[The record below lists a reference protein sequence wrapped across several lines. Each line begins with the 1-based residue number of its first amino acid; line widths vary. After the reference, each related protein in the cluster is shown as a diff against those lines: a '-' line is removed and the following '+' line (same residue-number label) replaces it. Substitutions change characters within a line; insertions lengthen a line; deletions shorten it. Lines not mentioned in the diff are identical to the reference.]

1 MNPKRRR
8 TIKPH
13 ALSEALKQR
22 LETHQLLYIFAATG
36 WGKTTAVKNYF
47 RSTPYTYASLRGKDA
62 LEKVERDSTGLV
74 ILDDLHV
81 LIDQPDL
88 QERLLALLE
97 RLPDEARAVLLSRA
111 PLPDW
116 LLAFQL
122 SGRLAILDSGL
133 LALGPEDVAKLAENM
148 GLALSPEDGTRL
160 WRESRGHP
168 LTARLICLELTEG
181 RPLNTETIRRAR
193 ARMFLH
199 LDRELFDGWD
209 LPTRQLLMAVSFF
222 DSFTVE
228 LAKVLTGDDRVE
240 QTLSRL
246 FRTSG
251 FLDRNLDVYTIR
263 YQPFRVYL
271 RHKAESAWSQQE
283 VAELYTNAGAF
294 FQRRGDLPAAL
305 DCYSRNGNHAK
316 VSQLLVEHSKR
327 HPGHGAYYQLRDYYR
342 GLPEAEVLASP
353 ELMSGMSILCSL
365 TFDVEGSERWYAALR
380 AYAGGLDRRNP
391 NRKTA
396 LSWLNYLDIALPHR
410 GSVNIKALLLTAYDR
425 LRQGS
430 IDLPEFCVTSN
441 TPSVLRGGK
450 DFSEWVPQDKL
461 LYDTI
466 RVPVSAVLGRLG
478 VGLPEIA
485 LAESRY
491 EKGED
496 ITGDFV
502 SLAGRQAEI
511 QRRGAPEMEFVLIAL
526 LAKCHCDRGDTRQ
539 AVKDLTA
546 FRTRMEAEGQKQLLP
561 NLDALLC
568 RVDLLE
574 GGEYVYQWLTEE
586 APDENDFFIMERYR
600 YLTKARCFLQRGGEL
615 AALALLSRLLDCFE
629 RYGRTL
635 DRIEALSL
643 LAVCRCRMGMKDW
656 RAYLSNAL
664 ELAFP
669 YGYVRVFAHQGAALR
684 PLLRCWKP
692 PEQWEQ
698 PKRAKYLARV
708 RKAAAAFAAVYPDYL
723 TPHASSGLQDLTKRE
738 LEILR
743 LMGRG
748 KSGGEM
754 GELLGISENTLKT
767 HTRKLFKKLD
777 VNSRAEAVAAARRLH
792 LIG

>member
-1 MNPKRRR
+1 MNGKRRR

-22 LETHQLLYIFAATG
+22 LETYQILYISAPTG

-47 RSTPYTYASLRGKDA
+47 RPTPCTYASLRGRDA
-62 LEKVERDSTGLV
+62 LEKAERDDTGIV

-81 LIDQPDL
+81 LAGQPAL

-97 RLPDEARAVLLSRA
+97 HLPVEARVVLLSRG
-111 PLPDW
+111 PLPEW
-116 LLAFQL
+116 LLPFQL
-122 SGRLAILDSGL
+122 SGRLAVLDSGL
-133 LALGPEDVAKLAENM
+133 LALGPEDVAKLAENL
-148 GLALSPEDGTRL
+148 GVELSPEDAARL
-160 WRESRGHP
+160 WRDSRGHP
-168 LTARLICLELTEG
+168 LAARLICLELLEG
-181 RPLNTETIRRAR
+181 RPLNTEAVRRAG

-209 LPTRQLLMAVSFF
+209 LPTRRLLMAVSFF

-228 LAKVLTGDDRVE
+228 LAQILTGDGRAE

-246 FRTSG
+246 LRTSG
-251 FLDRNLDVYTIR
+251 FLDRSRDTYTIR
-263 YQPFRVYL
+263 YQPFRAYL
-271 RHKAESAWSQQE
+271 QHKAESVWSCQE
-283 VAELYTNAGAF
+283 VELLFANAGAF

-305 DCYSRNGNHAK
+305 DCYSRNGDHAK
-316 VSQLLVEHSKR
+316 VSELLVEHSKR
-327 HPGHGAYYQLRDYYR
+327 HPGNGAYYQLRDYYR
-342 GLPEAEVLASP
+342 SLPEEEVLASP

-365 TFDVEGSERWYAALR
+365 TFDVEGSEKWYAALR
-380 AYAGGLDRRNP
+380 AYADSLDRRDP

-425 LRQGS
+425 LKQGG

-441 TPSVLRGGK
+441 TPSILRGGK

-466 RVPVSAVLGRLG
+466 RAPVAAVLGRLG

-491 EKGED
+491 EKGGD
-496 ITGDFV
+496 ITGDFIP
-502 SLAGRQAEI
+502 LAARQVEI
-511 QRRGAPEMEFVLIAL
+511 QCRGAPEIEFVLAAL
-526 LAKCHCDRGDTRQ
+526 LAKCQCDRGNAQQ
-539 AVKDLTA
+539 AVRDLTS
-546 FRTRMEAEGQKQLLP
+546 FRTRMEAAGQKQLLP

-568 RVDLLE
+568 RIDLLE
-574 GGEYVYQWLTEE
+574 VGEYAYQWLTEE

-600 YLTKARCFLQRGGEL
+600 YLTKVRCYLQRGDEL
-615 AALALLSRLLDCFE
+615 TALVLLGRLLDCFQ

-643 LAVCRCRMGMKDW
+643 LAVCRRRMGMEDW
-656 RAYLSNAL
+656 QAHLADAL

-684 PLLRCWKP
+684 PLLRAWEP
-692 PEQWEQ
+692 PKRWEQ
-698 PKRAKYLARV
+698 PRRVKYLSRV
-708 RKAAAAFAAVYPDYL
+708 RKAAAAFASVYPNHL
-723 TPHASSGLQDLTKRE
+723 TPNAFDGLQGLTKRE

-748 KSGGEM
+748 KGGGEM
-754 GELLGISENTLKT
+754 GELLGITENTLKT
-767 HTRKLFKKLD
+767 HSRKLFKKLG
-777 VNSRAEAVAAARRLH
+777 VNSRAEAVAAARKLH
-792 LIG
+792 LI